1 MNKTFVFLTLLV
13 VGCAPTTPHLNPPT
27 TNSKFNPT
35 STATTNHNQIVEP
48 IHTVPSSTTARSIRG
63 FRVGDVIHGFRLGA
77 NVATHRQNCD
87 ILNGK
92 WDYVG
97 KWCESP
103 TISLSGTT
111 PLFESPTIVAFS
123 LGDFAGTVVKFA
135 YLDETHTTSPVVEQ
149 KPTYSIS
156 EMPNLFGNKSWQ
168 LKRKPTRT
176 AFVMEH
182 HHLKPSS
189 TEV

>member
-1 MNKTFVFLTLLV
+1 MKEYPSIPTL
-13 VGCAPTTPHLNPPT
+13 PTQGSSSFAHWKRN
-27 TNSKFNPT
+27 NNMSEIYAFDKIDGSNIRAEWSSK
-35 STATTNHNQIVEP
+35 
-48 IHTVPSSTTARSIRG
+48 RG
-63 FRVGDVIHGFRLGA
+63 FYKFGSRNRLLGSDQPIINKA
-77 NVATHRQNCD
+77 EGLIKAQEAID
-87 ILNGK
+87 IAL
-92 WDYVG
+92 DLAL
-97 KWCESP
+97 ESID
-103 TISLSGTT
+103 TYIT
-111 PLFESPTIVAFS
+111 
-123 LGDFAGTVVKFA
+123 
-135 YLDETHTTSPVVEQ
+135 PVVEQ